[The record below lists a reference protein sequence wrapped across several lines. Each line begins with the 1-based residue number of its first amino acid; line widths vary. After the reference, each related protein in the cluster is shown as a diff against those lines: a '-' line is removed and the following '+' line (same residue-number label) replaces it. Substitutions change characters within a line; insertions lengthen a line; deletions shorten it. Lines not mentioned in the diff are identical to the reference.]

1 MFSKYLSLSKY
12 VLIIEG
18 IMGQFSGETW
28 HYLNQISQ
36 LVLPERGLSI
46 MYSWQ
51 ALRETHHFGAF
62 LSNNA

>member
-18 IMGQFSGETW
+18 IMEQFSGETW
-28 HYLNQISQ
+28 HYLNQISK